1 MELGGEEVGGG
12 EYKQTIF
19 YVLFK
24 SSNNEKVNLK
34 KKTNFITTQD
44 KKHRIHLKVGCDE
57 RFSNYIYKLIT
68 KGKNYHI
75 KVHKN
80 KKSSIFKKTIKN
92 L

>member
-68 KGKNYHI
+68 KGKKLSY
-75 KVHKN
+75 KSTQKQ
-80 KKSSIFKKTIKN
+80 KKLNF
-92 L
+92 